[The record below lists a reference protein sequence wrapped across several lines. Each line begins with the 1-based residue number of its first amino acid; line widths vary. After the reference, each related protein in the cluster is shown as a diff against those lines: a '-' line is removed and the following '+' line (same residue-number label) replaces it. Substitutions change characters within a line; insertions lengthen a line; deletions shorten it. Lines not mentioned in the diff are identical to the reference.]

1 MHLGRD
7 SELPH
12 ASHAAH
18 NAAAQ
23 VQSTFKNSFS
33 MAASLKQ
40 LNNST
45 GINNNSLLDQRFERQ
60 KASGQNTIND
70 GVGGIDLEEDEEER
84 EYERKI
90 RDMNRMLRD

>member
-1 MHLGRD
+1 
-7 SELPH
+7 
-12 ASHAAH
+12 
-18 NAAAQ
+18 
-23 VQSTFKNSFS
+23 

-45 GINNNSLLDQRFERQ
+45 GINNNSMLDQRFERQ
-60 KASGQNTIND
+60 KASGQNTINND
-70 GVGGIDLEEDEEER
+70 VAGGLDLEEDEEER